1 MEAVSAVKLGEW
13 LKSDKPPKLLDVRQQ
28 YEHDVARLDDA
39 RLIPLPE
46 LPVRTGELADWK
58 EEDVVVYCHH
68 GIRSQMAIGVL
79 RAAGFHKLHNL
90 TGGIDA
96 WSVTV
101 DEQVA
106 RY

>member
-1 MEAVSAVKLGEW
+1 MNSVSASELATW
-13 LKSDKPPKLLDVRQQ
+13 LKTDKPPRLLDVRQHGE
-28 YEHDVARLDDA
+28 YEVARLEEA

-46 LPVRTGELADWK
+46 LPFRTAELADWK
-58 EEDVVVYCHH
+58 EEEVVVYCHH
-68 GIRSQMAIGVL
+68 GVRSQMAIGLL

-96 WSVTV
+96 WSVDV
-101 DEQVA
+101 DEEVP

>member
-1 MEAVSAVKLGEW
+1 MESVTATKLAAW
-13 LKSDKPPKLLDVRQQ
+13 LKTDQPPKLLDVRQLGE
-28 YEHDVARLDDA
+28 YETARLNDA

-46 LPVRTGELADWK
+46 LPFRAAELNDWK

-68 GIRSQMAIGVL
+68 GVRSQMAIGL
-79 RAAGFHKLHNL
+79 LQAAGFHKLHNL

-96 WSVTV
+96 WSVEV
-101 DEQVA
+101 DEKVA

>member
-1 MEAVSAVKLGEW
+1 MESVSAVELAEW
-13 LKSDKPPKLLDVRQQ
+13 LKSDHPPKLLDVRQQ
-28 YEHDVARLDDA
+28 YEFEVAQLDEA

-101 DEQVA
+101 DERVA